1 MSKKSMI
8 DFRDLPLSED
18 DRHRVG
24 QSIRTQSFQKG
35 ETIFNCGD
43 VCTDIYLIR
52 TGMVK
57 LGYCTL
63 DGKELIKSFITEG
76 GVFGSLY
83 SQLTGK
89 GATYGAI
96 ALEEVEVDTL
106 SYSVLAALGK
116 NNPELQSVL
125 LSFFQQL
132 ALSKEIREYEFLC
145 LSAQDRYQRFCEQN
159 QNILSRIH
167 QADLALYLGITPVAL
182 SRLKHRMRS
191 VD

>member
-1 MSKKSMI
+1 MI

>member
-1 MSKKSMI
+1 MI
-8 DFRDLPLSED
+8 DFRDLPVSED

-89 GATYGAI
+89 GATYSAI
-96 ALEEVEVDTL
+96 ALEDVEVDTL

-159 QNILSRIH
+159 QAILSRIN

-182 SRLKHRMRS
+182 SRLKHRNRS